1 MASPLV
7 NPSQLRSPPLTDK
20 TLARPRLLQCL
31 EESASRGCRLTL
43 LSAPLGYGKST
54 LLAQYAASL
63 QTPWA
68 WYRLETADNQPLHLL
83 LHLHAALGLASPEH
97 NLVAADEPR
106 LWSAILQRLE
116 HTADHFTLILDDLH
130 LLRTG
135 RARHYLEQLLRFGPP
150 GLHLLA
156 ACEGQPELALSHLR
170 REERLTVLDACEL
183 ALDSE
188 ETRQLANSR
197 GAKLGDDALYYE
209 LRASSEGW
217 ISGLLLWL
225 TAYRE
230 QPPASQSRRDLRN
243 VTRQAY
249 AYVTRF
255 LEEELLAQLPSELLA
270 FLESTAV
277 VQTFDPT
284 LAGILS
290 GQPDAERLI
299 RQLLRRDLFIEQRP
313 GERVEYRYHAVL
325 RGVLYQRLQQRDP
338 QLLQQLHQQAAA
350 WLLEQRRYSEAIHQY
365 GRARDFNAV
374 LAIAERH
381 TFDLLRDGQIN
392 ALVDLLSEVSGQNS
406 SDHFTLAISE
416 ASIVLATNDIASAQA
431 CIRRLQRQNVP
442 RHPERVQQTIAY
454 LRTLLAFLGGN
465 LRHGLELA
473 SRALQ
478 RYPQRNTAGSVLR
491 FNRARCL
498 FHLGLLGEARLD
510 VTQTLEELNDFGFS
524 GFANI
529 PHLLLGQIELAQGDS
544 DAAMK
549 RFLAL
554 ERESPATASRNFYEL
569 FHHLGLGLVFV
580 QHNRLEQARQCL
592 AKAEAL
598 ALSFPH
604 TAGLVRVL
612 HYQACL
618 FDALGD
624 SNMAQARWDEVRR
637 MARQFRQF
645 GLYRLAGA
653 WRVRLAVRERDED
666 FILQWLQEWHWCQRH
681 YGEDLLPEEWLAYA
695 WVQRH
700 LGQPAVAGQ
709 ILDNLR
715 EQAESEGN
723 RRLQLDL
730 WLLDATLRRDHGDQM
745 AALACLDD
753 ALHLAVSYSLG
764 QMLHHE
770 GRELAE
776 LFRQLLL
783 PQVRRHAGLERP
795 LPSRDLLAAALTGL
809 VSDSTMHMLLEPITR
824 RELDVLRRMARG
836 QNNQQLADGLFV
848 SLSTV
853 KTHINNLFR
862 KLDVTDRDAAL
873 RAARELQLLDKPLQ
887 VNGPYGQFDNSISDS
902 RGY

>member
-7 NPSQLRSPPLTDK
+7 NPSQLRSPPLTDMS
-20 TLARPRLLQCL
+20 LARPRLLRLL
-31 EESASRGCRLTL
+31 EDSASRGCRLVL

-63 QTPWA
+63 STPWA
-68 WYRLETADNQPLHLL
+68 WYRLTSADNQPLHLL
-83 LHLHAALGLASPEH
+83 LHLNAALGLAAPEH
-97 NLVAADEPR
+97 ALVAAGEAR
-106 LWSAILQRLE
+106 LWHAILQRLE
-116 HTADHFTLILDDLH
+116 HGTEGLTLVLDDLH
-130 LLRTG
+130 LLRAG
-135 RARHYLEQLLRFGPP
+135 RAKHYIEQLLRFGPP
-150 GLHLLA
+150 NLHLVA
-156 ACEGQPELALSHLR
+156 ASEGSTELALSHLL
-170 REERLTVLDACEL
+170 REERLTIIDAREL
-183 ALDSE
+183 SMDSE
-188 ETRQLANSR
+188 EIRQLVSSR
-197 GAKLGDDALYYE
+197 GIRLDAETLYQ
-209 LRASSEGW
+209 LRAGSEGW
-217 ISGLLLWL
+217 ISGLLFWL
-225 TAYRE
+225 AAYRE
-230 QPPASQSRRDLRN
+230 QAALASQQPDTLRRVNL
-243 VTRQAY
+243 QAY
-249 AYVTRF
+249 AYVARF
-255 LEEELLAQLPSELLA
+255 LNEEVLGQLPSELLA
-270 FLESTAV
+270 FLERTSV
-277 VQTFDPT
+277 VQTFAPT
-284 LAGILS
+284 LAGVLTD
-290 GQPDAERLI
+290 QPDVEQPI
-299 RQLLRRDLFIEQRP
+299 RQLQRRDLFIEQRP
-313 GERVEYRYHAVL
+313 GEYVEYSYHPAL
-325 RGVLYQRLQQRDP
+325 REVLYQRLHQRDP
-338 QLLQQLHQQAAA
+338 QLLHQLHQQAAT
-350 WLLEQRRYSEAIHQY
+350 WLLGQRRYSEAIHQY
-365 GRARDFNAV
+365 GRAKDFNAV
-374 LAIAERH
+374 LATAERH

-392 ALVDLLSEVSGQNS
+392 ALVALLTQVSGQSS

-465 LRHGLELA
+465 LRHGLALA
-473 SRALQ
+473 SRELQ
-478 RYPQRNTAGSVLR
+478 RYPQRNAAGSVLR

-498 FHLGLLGEARLD
+498 FHLGLLGAARLD
-510 VTQTLEELNDFGFS
+510 VKQTLEELDDFGFS

-544 DAAMK
+544 DAAMQ

-554 ERESPATASRNFYEL
+554 ERESPATASGNFYEL

-580 QHNRLEQARQCL
+580 QHNRLEQARQCI

-598 ALSFPH
+598 ALGFPH

-637 MARQFRQF
+637 MARQARQF

-653 WRVRLAVRERDED
+653 WRARLAVRERDED
-666 FILQWLQEWHWCQRH
+666 FILHWLEEWHWCQRH
-681 YGEDLLPEEWLAYA
+681 YGEDLIPDEWLAYA

-715 EQAESEGN
+715 EQAEIEGN

-730 WLLDATLRRDHGDQM
+730 WLLDATLRRDRGDPM
-745 AALACLDD
+745 AALACLDE
-753 ALHLAVSYSLG
+753 ALHLAVSYSFG

-795 LPSRDLLAAALTGL
+795 LPSRDQLAAALTGL
-809 VSDSTMHMLLEPITR
+809 VSDGTAHILLEPITR

-853 KTHINNLFR
+853 KTHINHLFR

-873 RAARELQLLDKPLQ
+873 RAARELQL
-887 VNGPYGQFDNSISDS
+887 IE
-902 RGY
+902 

>member
-1 MASPLV
+1 MAFPLV
-7 NPSQLRSPPLTDK
+7 NPSQLRSPSLTDK
-20 TLARPRLLQCL
+20 TLARPRLLQRL
-31 EESASRGCRLTL
+31 QESASRGCRLTL

-68 WYRLETADNQPLHLL
+68 WYRLDNADNQPLHLL
-83 LHLHAALGLASPEH
+83 LHLHAALGLATPERD
-97 NLVAADEPR
+97 LVAADEPR

-116 HTADHFTLILDDLH
+116 HAADHFTLILDNLH
-130 LLRTG
+130 LLRAG

-170 REERLTVLDACEL
+170 REEQLTVLDAREL

-197 GAKLGDDALYYE
+197 GAKLGTDALYYE
-209 LRASSEGW
+209 LRANSEGW

-290 GQPDAERLI
+290 GQPNAERLI

-392 ALVDLLSEVSGQNS
+392 ALVDLLSQVSGQS
-406 SDHFTLAISE
+406 GSDHFTLAITE
-416 ASIVLATNDIASAQA
+416 ASIVMVTNDIDRAQA
-431 CIRRLQRQNVP
+431 CIQRLQQLQREGVP

-465 LRHGLELA
+465 LRHGQELA
-473 SRALQ
+473 SRVLL
-478 RYPQRNTAGSVLR
+478 RYPQRNAAGSVLQL
-491 FNRARCL
+491 NRARCL
-498 FHLGLLGEARLD
+498 FHLGQLGAARTD
-510 VTQTLEELNDFGFS
+510 VEQARQELESFGFS
-524 GFANI
+524 GFVNI

-544 DAAMK
+544 TAALQ

-554 ERESPATASRNFYEL
+554 EHKSPAAASRNFYEL

-580 QHNRLEQARQCL
+580 QQNHLEKARQCL
-592 AKAEAL
+592 ARAETL
-598 ALSFPH
+598 ALGFPH
-604 TAGLVRVL
+604 SAALGRVL
-612 HYQACL
+612 LYQACL
-618 FDALGD
+618 FDAMGD
-624 SNMAQARWDEVRR
+624 SRKAQARWDEVRR

-653 WRVRLAVRERDED
+653 WRARLAVRERDED
-666 FILQWLQEWHWCQRH
+666 FILQWLEEWHWCQRH

-715 EQAESEGN
+715 EQAEEENN
-723 RRLQLDL
+723 RRLLLDL
-730 WLLDATLRRDHGDQM
+730 WLLDAALRRDRGEQP
-745 AALACLDD
+745 AALACLDE
-753 ALHLAVSYSLG
+753 ALQLAAGYGFG
-764 QMLHHE
+764 QLLHHE

-776 LFRQLLL
+776 LFRQLLQ
-783 PQVRRHAGLERP
+783 PQVRRQAGLERP
-795 LPSRDLLAAALTGL
+795 LPPREQLATALTGL
-809 VSDSTMHMLLEPITR
+809 GSEGSAHPLLEPLTR

-836 QNNQQLADGLFV
+836 QSNQQLADGLFV

-862 KLDVTDRDAAL
+862 KLDVADRDAAL
-873 RAARELQLLDKPLQ
+873 RAARELQLLD
-887 VNGPYGQFDNSISDS
+887 
-902 RGY
+902 